1 MRTIEWDDGKVK
13 MIDQQRLPQE
23 FVILEYRDYRGVAD
37 AIKTMKIRG
46 APAIGAA
53 AALGLALAAVQSSAH
68 SRSELLA
75 EFSRAADVLALQAA
89 LREARG

>member
-1 MRTIEWDDGKVK
+1 MRTIEWHDGKVR

-23 FVILEYRDYRGVAD
+23 LIILEYTDYKGVAD

-53 AALGLALAAVQSSAH
+53 AAFGLALAAVHSSAASPLSLIH
-68 SRSELLA
+68 I
-75 EFSRAADVLALQAA
+75 
-89 LREARG
+89 